1 MNFINAFE
9 AGNRRD
15 WWNFFKWEEG
25 NNRGTD
31 EIYISLQRYWYTQR
45 HCRCHYDIIE
55 RVFSRMETR
64 ESVLEDRRVHYSFL
78 LRYTN
83 VNILSSSLIPIVRRE
98 WLV

>member
-1 MNFINAFE
+1 METAETGETFLNGGKGIIAGPMKFIFLCNDIDTHSVTVA
-9 AGNRRD
+9 A
-15 WWNFFKWEEG
+15 
-25 NNRGTD
+25 
-31 EIYISLQRYWYTQR
+31 I
-45 HCRCHYDIIE
+45 YDIIE